1 MDSAEAPCRFSDP
14 DLWLSSIRSE
24 LSTAIALC
32 RKRSRFHQCLTGA
45 LDRQEVAG
53 IWGGRHIVGGELRPF
68 RDDAPLLRRTT
79 PVSCPFES
87 TFEPPDQGQHPCET
101 PRLATPR
108 RLSRKLP
115 VNALYRFGQGAVQA
129 PPPG

>member
-68 RDDAPLLRRTT
+68 RGRRAAT
-79 PVSCPFES
+79 
-87 TFEPPDQGQHPCET
+87 PPDDSGFMPLRKHLRASG
-101 PRLATPR
+101 PRAASL
-108 RLSRKLP
+108 
-115 VNALYRFGQGAVQA
+115 
-129 PPPG
+129 